1 MSHNDTAWEISMP
14 FAKSLPDA
22 PWSPRARTSGRID
35 RDIVSSQSSP
45 AASMFAKSQMPSP
58 AQEPFRRTIPGSV
71 LSPAAETVALTMY
84 AGGVLPKVPI
94 AILSWLIVEFFAA
107 YVAYAQAMYSIVS
120 PQDSLDRGDPVR
132 PVAPQ
137 TRT

>member
-22 PWSPRARTSGRID
+22 PWSPGARTSGRID
-35 RDIVSSQSSP
+35 GDIVSSQSSP
-45 AASMFAKSQMPSP
+45 TDSMFTNSQMPSP

-71 LSPAAETVALTMY
+71 LSPVAETVALAMY
-84 AGGVLPKVPI
+84 AGGVLPNVPI
-94 AILSWLIVEFFAA
+94 AILSWLIVECLAE
-107 YVAYAQAMYSIVS
+107 YVACAQAIYSIVW
-120 PQDSLDRGDPVR
+120 PLAPLDRGDPVR

-137 TRT
+137 PRT